1 MQGGWNYFTTRFQY
15 TQLLTRKPR
24 DDILIKKKRK
34 EMTVMNKIA
43 FCANPDTN
51 YVYHMLSVSRCG
63 YDNAYGE
70 EYRSRYP
77 AEDLQTIKQYEKELT
92 VSGGEHCGS
101 WYHLMVII
109 PARGEQK
116 ADEFYGYL
124 LECIRTGDV
133 PEEWV
138 PHAEGI
144 AAVARVMVK
153 YYADYVQNIWPIEK
167 EKIVAHYPAVQQLFE
182 ESHFTEKAE
191 AAVGCTLPA
200 ESFRCM
206 LVTSIAKG
214 PEAIDIS
221 PGQDVFGIERTAE
234 DAFYFI
240 GHEFI
245 IYLLKEALKE
255 EDAFMRLETWMV
267 TESLA
272 EYYLKKVLGNTRLF
286 KAQQQYVDFW
296 ESLPGH
302 EEMTAVQLYRLGWEK
317 RSFG

>member
-1 MQGGWNYFTTRFQY
+1 
-15 TQLLTRKPR
+15 
-24 DDILIKKKRK
+24 
-34 EMTVMNKIA
+34 MNKIG
-43 FCANPDTN
+43 FCANRETN

-70 EYRSRYP
+70 TYRSRYP
-77 AEDLQTIKQYEKELT
+77 AEDLLIIRQYERELT

-124 LECIRTGDV
+124 LECIRTGEV

-144 AAVARVMVK
+144 TAVARVMVK
-153 YYADYVQNIWPIEK
+153 HYADYVQNIWPIEK
-167 EKIVAHYPAVQQLFE
+167 EKIQAHYPAVQRLFE
-182 ESHFTEKAE
+182 ERCFTDRAE

-200 ESFRCM
+200 EQFQCM
-206 LVTSIAKG
+206 LVTSVAHG

-221 PGQDVFGIERTAE
+221 PGQDVFGTERTAE

-245 IYLLKEALKE
+245 IYLLKEALKG
-255 EDAFMRLETWMV
+255 EDAFMSLETWMV

-272 EYYLKKVLGNTRLF
+272 EYYLKRVLGNTRLF
-286 KAQQQYVDFW
+286 KAQQSYVAFW

-302 EEMTAVQLYRLGWEK
+302 EEMTAVQLYRLGLEYQP
-317 RSFG
+317 

>member
-1 MQGGWNYFTTRFQY
+1 
-15 TQLLTRKPR
+15 
-24 DDILIKKKRK
+24 
-34 EMTVMNKIA
+34 MNKIS
-43 FCANPDTN
+43 FIANRETN
-51 YVYHMLSVSRCG
+51 FVYHMLSVARCG

-70 EYRSRYP
+70 QYRSRYP
-77 AEDLQTIKQYEKELT
+77 AEDLHSIKQYERELT

-101 WYHLMVII
+101 WYDLMVVI

-124 LECIRTGDV
+124 LECVRTGEV

-153 YYADYVQNIWPIEK
+153 HYEDYVQNIWPAEK
-167 EKIVAHYPAVQQLFE
+167 EKIESHYPAVQQLFA

-245 IYLLKEALKE
+245 IYLLKEALKK
-255 EDAFMRLETWMV
+255 EDAFQRFETWPV
-267 TESLA
+267 TEGLA
-272 EYYLKKVLGNTRLF
+272 EYYLKSVMGNTRLF
-286 KAQQQYVDFW
+286 KAQQSCVAFW

-302 EEMTAVQLYRLGWEK
+302 EEMTAMQLYRLGLK
-317 RSFG
+317 NK